1 MYRRTINKYNFP
13 MKYFYSL
20 LTVLLTIMATLG
32 YSQAINDPNVVVR
45 QTETF
50 NSIVISS
57 AIDVV
62 LTQSNSTA
70 VAVSAS
76 DPKIVENIT
85 TEVRN
90 NTLYIGYKGS
100 AGWGPKYL
108 RAYIS
113 SPDFLKIGASGACN
127 VRIEGNLR
135 GNDLEVSLS
144 GSSDFKGN
152 VSVTNLKLIASGSSD
167 ISISGTTTNLRVDVS
182 GSSDVKAFDLQSDYA
197 DVSASGASDINIT
210 VNKELKVAASGASD
224 VYYKGTA
231 IIKEISTSGAS
242 DIKKRS

>member
-1 MYRRTINKYNFP
+1 M
-13 MKYFYSL
+13 
-20 LTVLLTIMATLG
+20 VLLNAGAIHGHAQT
-32 YSQAINDPNVVVR
+32 AINDPNVEVR
-45 QTETF
+45 QTTSF
-50 NSIVISS
+50 NSIVVSS

-62 LTQSNSTA
+62 LTQSSSTA

-76 DPKIVENIT
+76 DPKFVENIT

-108 RAYIS
+108 RAYVS
-113 SPDFLKIGASGACN
+113 SPAFLKIGASGACN
-127 VRIEGNLR
+127 VRIEGNLQ
-135 GNDLEVSLS
+135 GTDLEISLS

-167 ISISGTTTNLRVDVS
+167 MAIGGSAINLRLDVS
-182 GSSDVKAFDLQSDYA
+182 GSSDVKAIDLQSDYA

-210 VNKELKVAASGASD
+210 VNKELKVVASGASN
-224 VYYKGTA
+224 VFYKGTA